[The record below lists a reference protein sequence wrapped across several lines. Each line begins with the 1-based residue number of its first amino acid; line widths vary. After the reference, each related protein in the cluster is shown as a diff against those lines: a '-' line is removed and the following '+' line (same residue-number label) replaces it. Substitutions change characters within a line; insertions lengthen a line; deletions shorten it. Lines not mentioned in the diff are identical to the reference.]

1 MGAGVTGLVALVVE
15 DEARARA
22 YLDELLRGTGAFARV
37 LTAADAGAATRAL
50 LAAPIDVAFVDIR
63 LVDRAG
69 DVSGLDWVRSVA
81 SAPHPPRFVFTTA
94 MEEHALAA
102 FEAGAVD
109 YLLKPYTA
117 RRVASCVQRLIA
129 RDRSIA
135 PAPPARLLARTAS
148 GLVLMA
154 VEGARAFEAA
164 DRLTYVH
171 HDDGRFLV
179 DPSLASLE
187 QQLGARVLRCHRNWL
202 VAPAHVKR
210 LERRAGELVL
220 VVGDTLV
227 VPVARDRA
235 ADVRQ
240 ALVAGTIGIDDRT

>member
-1 MGAGVTGLVALVVE
+1 MTGMNALVVE

-37 LTAADAGAATRAL
+37 LTAADAGEATRAL

-81 SAPHPPRFVFTTA
+81 SAPNPPRFVFTTA
-94 MEEHALAA
+94 MADHALAA

-129 RDRSIA
+129 RTGRPA
-135 PAPPARLLARTAS
+135 APPPRLLARTAS
-148 GLVLMA
+148 GLMLMTID
-154 VEGARAFEAA
+154 GARAFEAA

-171 HDDGRFLV
+171 HDDGRFLI

-202 VAPAHVKR
+202 VAPSHVKR
-210 LERRAGELVL
+210 LERRSGELVL
-220 VVGDTLV
+220 VVGDALV

-240 ALVAGTIGIDDRT
+240 ALVAGTIGIDDRQ

>member
-1 MGAGVTGLVALVVE
+1 VTGLVGLVVE

-22 YLDELLRGTGAFARV
+22 YLDELLQATGAFARI
-37 LTAADAGAATRAL
+37 LTAATPGEATRAL
-50 LAAPIDVAFVDIR
+50 LTAPIDVAFVDIR

-81 SAPHPPRFVFTTA
+81 SAPNPPRFVFTTA
-94 MEEHALAA
+94 MEDHALAA

-109 YLLKPYTA
+109 YLLKPYTS

-129 RDRSIA
+129 HARLAAA
-135 PAPPARLLARTAS
+135 PAPAPRLLARTAS
-148 GLVLMA
+148 GLMLMPI
-154 VEGARAFEAA
+154 EGARAFEAA

-171 HDDGRFLV
+171 HDDGRFLI

-187 QQLGARVLRCHRNWL
+187 QQLAGRVLRCHRNWL

-210 LERRAGELVL
+210 LERRSGELVL

-227 VPVARDRA
+227 IPVARDRA

-240 ALVAGTIGIDDRT
+240 ALVAGTIGIDD